1 MSLELPKR
9 PRRRLSR
16 LALGG
21 VAVTALLLLSGCKA
35 DPNSQIKRLAM
46 PVPAT
51 KEAPHTFDL
60 WMWAWLAAMI
70 TGVIVWGLIFYAAWH
85 FRRRSDDDAPVQTRY
100 NLPIE
105 VFYTIAPIIMVV
117 TFFFFTVKAQDAV
130 FHQFKKPD
138 RTISVVGQQWS
149 WTFNYNYNS
158 GTRQSVGGP
167 TVHEFGT
174 PAHAPTLWL
183 AKGEKTEIHLYSPD
197 VIHSFW
203 VPAFL
208 FKLDV
213 IPGRDN
219 KFGITPTR
227 LGHYD
232 GRCAEL
238 CGLYH
243 SKMLF
248 NVKVVTKPQLQ
259 AHLAKLGKIP
269 ADRGPALGS
278 TLTTTQPGLE
288 NAGSTTGGEQ

>member
-1 MSLELPKR
+1 M
-9 PRRRLSR
+9 
-16 LALGG
+16 LAAL
-21 VAVTALLLLSGCKA
+21 AVPLLSGCA
-35 DPNSQIKRLAM
+35 VDENSQIKRLAM

-60 WMWAWLAAMI
+60 WMWSWLAAII
-70 TGVIVWGLIFYAAWH
+70 TGAIVWGLIFYASWR
-85 FRRRSDDDAPVQTRY
+85 FRRRSDDEVPVQTRY
-100 NLPIE
+100 NMPIE
-105 VFYTIAPIIMVV
+105 VFYTVAPIIMVI
-117 TFFFFTVKAQDAV
+117 TFFFFTVKTQDQV
-130 FHQFKKPD
+130 FHQFNSPD

-158 GTRQSVGGP
+158 GTREPEGGQ
-167 TVHEFGT
+167 TVHEVGT
-174 PAHAPTLWL
+174 TANRPTLWL

-203 VPAFL
+203 VPDFL

-227 LGHYD
+227 LGTYD

-248 NVKVVTKPQLQ
+248 NVKVVTKPQLE
-259 AHLAKLGKIP
+259 AHLAKLAKNP
-269 ADRGPALGS
+269 ENRGPALGNS
-278 TLTTTQPGLE
+278 LTVRQPGLE
-288 NAGSTTGGEQ
+288 SAADASATTGGEQ